1 MNDANMNDIPNP
13 NTLIQTRI
21 DDDSFS
27 KNMINYSNDIITR
40 DINQYKSCPIMIN
53 TNCIDNNLNN
63 IHLCTTR
70 PPNPKEFFFTT
81 LFQNG
86 ICKFMNICNWQ
97 CM

>member
-40 DINQYKSCPIMIN
+40 DINQYKSCPIMMN
-53 TNCIDNNLNN
+53 KNCIDKNL
-63 IHLCTTR
+63 
-70 PPNPKEFFFTT
+70 K
-81 LFQNG
+81 
-86 ICKFMNICNWQ
+86 
-97 CM
+97 